1 MPARRVSHDNR
12 SSILSALSPSHAAVR
27 AEEGLQRYRAEH
39 GIAAPWETR
48 ERTVVGI
55 AGLKDDEVVIRRA
68 ARIAA
73 STPGSDL
80 LAVHVNADDL
90 AVGAVQVLET
100 QRRSWPRSAAA
111 SMRCRVQTSL
121 LRFARTENATQMVLG
136 ASKRSRLLT
145 LIAGRSVPTRVA
157 AGRIR

>member
-1 MPARRVSHDNR
+1 M
-12 SSILSALSPSHAAVR
+12 SALSPSHAAVR

-39 GIAAPWETR
+39 GIAAPWETG

-80 LAVHVNADDL
+80 LAVHVNADDDL

-100 QRRSWPRSAAA
+100 QRALVA
-111 SMRCRVQTSL
+111 SVGGSFHEVPGTDVAETL

-136 ASKRSRLLT
+136 ACKRSRLLT